1 MHKTDLKT
9 VSFFIN
15 SFFVLFFV
23 IIFSGCNYFYS
34 VDEGK
39 KAPDF
44 KISAFENINY
54 NSKQEVGL
62 SDFSGLPVVINFYY
76 PSCPP
81 CRVEM
86 PDLEFISN
94 EFNGR
99 LQVIGIQQLGIDSVE
114 DGQIFVDQLGLTFLL
129 GPDPDNQI
137 MKKYEIVGFPT
148 TIILD
153 KDHKIFKV
161 WVGYINRD
169 QLIEIIEK
177 VLDK

>member
-1 MHKTDLKT
+1 MNFKTL
-9 VSFFIN
+9 SFFLN
-15 SFFVLFFV
+15 SFFVHFFA
-23 IIFSGCNYFYS
+23 IIFLGCNYFYS
-34 VDEGK
+34 VEEGNN
-39 KAPDF
+39 APDF
-44 KISAFENINY
+44 KIFAFENENY
-54 NSKQEVGL
+54 NSKQEVSL

-86 PDLEFISN
+86 PDLEYISN
-94 EFNGR
+94 EYDGR
-99 LQVIGIQQLGIDSVE
+99 LEVIGIQQ
-114 DGQIFVDQLGLTFLL
+114 FGLTFLFC
-129 GPDPDNQI
+129 PDPDNQI

-161 WVGYINRD
+161 WVGYINLD

-177 VLDK
+177 VL

>member
-1 MHKTDLKT
+1 MFKMNFKTL
-9 VSFFIN
+9 SFFLN
-15 SFFVLFFV
+15 SFFVLFFA

-34 VDEGK
+34 VEEGNN
-39 KAPDF
+39 APDF
-44 KISAFENINY
+44 KIFAFENENY
-54 NSKQEVGL
+54 NSKQEVSL
-62 SDFSGLPVVINFYY
+62 SDFSGLPIVINFYY

-86 PDLEFISN
+86 PDLEYISN
-94 EFNGR
+94 EYDGR
-99 LQVIGIQQLGIDSVE
+99 LEVIGIQQLGIDSVE
-114 DGQIFVDQLGLTFLL
+114 DGQIFVDQFGLTFLL

-161 WVGYINRD
+161 RVGYFNLD
-169 QLIEIIEK
+169 QLFEIIEK
-177 VLDK
+177 VM

>member
-1 MHKTDLKT
+1 MYKINFKA
-9 VSFFIN
+9 VSFYIT
-15 SFFVLFFV
+15 SFFVLFFA
-23 IIFSGCNYFYS
+23 IIFSGCTYFYS

-39 KAPDF
+39 RAPDF
-44 KISAFENINY
+44 KISAFETINY

-62 SDFSGLPVVINFYY
+62 SNFLGSPVVINFYY

-86 PDLEFISN
+86 PDLEYISN

-99 LQVIGIQQLGIDSVE
+99 LQVIGVQQLGIDSVE

-137 MKKYEIVGFPT
+137 MQKYEIVGSPT

-177 VLDK
+177 VLVK

>member
-1 MHKTDLKT
+1 MYKMNFKT
-9 VSFFIN
+9 VSFYIN
-15 SFFVLFFV
+15 SFFVLFFA

-39 KAPDF
+39 RAPDF

-62 SDFSGLPVVINFYY
+62 SNFLGSPVVINFYY

-86 PDLEFISN
+86 PDLEYISN
-94 EFNGR
+94 EYNGR
-99 LQVIGIQQLGIDSVE
+99 LQVIGVQQLGIDTVE
-114 DGQIFVDQLGLTFLL
+114 DGQIFVDKLGLTFLL
-129 GPDPDNQI
+129 GPDPDNQR

-153 KDHKIFKV
+153 KKHEIFKV
-161 WVGYINRD
+161 WIGYIDRD
-169 QLIEIIEK
+169 QLIQIIEE